1 MINQILY
8 TSVHLLLYLF
18 YLFNNYLNKKRLKTW
33 SDSNFNNLKNY
44 LLEDWKSLL
53 CKLFTELHF
62 EFDIELIIK
71 NKYK

>member
-8 TSVHLLLYLF
+8 TSVHLLL

-33 SDSNFNNLKNY
+33 SDSNFNNLKKY

-53 CKLFTELHF
+53 SKLFTELHF
-62 EFDIELIIK
+62 EFDIKLIIK